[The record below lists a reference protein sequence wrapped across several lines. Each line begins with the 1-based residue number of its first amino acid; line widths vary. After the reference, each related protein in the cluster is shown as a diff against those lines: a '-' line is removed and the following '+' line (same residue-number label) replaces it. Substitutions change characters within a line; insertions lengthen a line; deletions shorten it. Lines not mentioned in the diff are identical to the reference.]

1 MKCIFKHFLN
11 PKMTGF
17 GGPKYRFKNCRHTLE
32 VTYLSLGS
40 KWGSREDHELNQQ
53 YCHGRSMKRSWGGAE
68 ESGIQKLERKLVEPG
83 KQMADVPHA
92 PSLP

>member
-1 MKCIFKHFLN
+1 MI
-11 PKMTGF
+11 GF
-17 GGPKYRFKNCRHTLE
+17 DGPKYRFKNCPHTLE
-32 VTYLSLGS
+32 VTYLSFGS

-53 YCHGRSMKRSWGGAE
+53 YAVTGGHMKRSWGGGE